1 MSHALYLLDNQ
12 GYRHTLRISNT
23 YCFST
28 ATMVTRTL
36 LIVTFILP
44 LPVLF
49 TLLLGV
55 LVLCITNYMVGRSQW
70 PHGLGLTVPGY
81 C

>member
-1 MSHALYLLDNQ
+1 MAHAFYLLDNQ
-12 GYRHTLRISNT
+12 GYRHTIRISNT

-44 LPVLF
+44 LPFLF
-49 TLLLGV
+49 TLVLGV
-55 LVLCITNYMVGRSQW
+55 LVLYITNYMVDRSSGRA
-70 PHGLGLTVPGY
+70 V
-81 C
+81 